1 MTIYDHEIDCNCEM
15 CNPPIKKRIY
25 WRLCGWL
32 QKYGCDGQKNNFGM
46 AYCQFLHLVCDDC
59 KHPCWAGEEHCERL
73 DRMSEEFGFR

>member
-32 QKYGCDGQKNNFGM
+32 QKYGCDSHVYCSWSDSDIRIPEYCRHKRNKFKANNNCM
-46 AYCQFLHLVCDDC
+46 
-59 KHPCWAGEEHCERL
+59 WRE
-73 DRMSEEFGFR
+73 